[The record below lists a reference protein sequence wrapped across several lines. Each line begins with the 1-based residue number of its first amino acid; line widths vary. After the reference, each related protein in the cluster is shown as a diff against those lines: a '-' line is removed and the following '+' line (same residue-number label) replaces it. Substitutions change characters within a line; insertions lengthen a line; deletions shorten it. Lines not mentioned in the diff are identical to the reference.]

1 MVPGQQSRTAVTA
14 RLWTT
19 DDPPAWPPPIPVP
32 APLRA
37 CPPARSLPVHP
48 AIRTRGRISRS
59 AEGQLLRRAG
69 MPVSPG
75 GELAGGCP
83 AVRGRACELPEPYA
97 GCALGCVPFAA
108 ARLIW
113 SSATQLSYKLAL
125 ALASI
130 TRARIAMALASAV
143 HSSLVER
150 PPE

>member
-1 MVPGQQSRTAVTA
+1 MVAGQQRRPAVPD
-14 RLWTT
+14 RLWTN
-19 DDPPAWPPPIPVP
+19 DDPRACPPPIPVP

-83 AVRGRACELPEPYA
+83 AVRGPARGLPQPYA
-97 GCALGCVPFAA
+97 GCAPGCVAFAA
-108 ARLIW
+108 ARVL
-113 SSATQLSYKLAL
+113 LAP
-125 ALASI
+125 A
-130 TRARIAMALASAV
+130 
-143 HSSLVER
+143 
-150 PPE
+150 P